1 MNAPTFAIYFKF
13 IYLETDN
20 ENNKKRSL
28 FMAFAQ
34 LFHSKKRLGA
44 DLGGVCGACA
54 PFLRWPA
61 AF

>member
-1 MNAPTFAIYFKF
+1 MMAPTFAIYFKF

-20 ENNKKRSL
+20 ENNKKRSH
-28 FMAFAQ
+28 FMAFGQ

-44 DLGGVCGACA
+44 DLGV
-54 PFLRWPA
+54 FLTWPA